1 MFVSAMPTG
10 RPAPDVLTNSD
21 GSVTIQY
28 VPTQSGIH
36 EVNVTYN
43 EQAVCGWS
51 LFHFFCATLNLSKQD
66 ENDDNADADDD
77 NL

>member
-1 MFVSAMPTG
+1 MFVSAMSAR

-43 EQAVCGWS
+43 EQAVCGWCHSCVWCIS
-51 LFHFFCATLNLSKQD
+51 LWLVH
-66 ENDDNADADDD
+66 
-77 NL
+77 